1 MFKIPLSAPSF
12 KGKEWQYVKQCL
24 DTEWVSSAGKYVD
37 LFEEKIAKYTGSK
50 YAIACVNGTSALQV
64 SFRLA
69 GVAAGDEV
77 IVPTLTFIAPIN
89 AVLYNGATPIFMDA
103 DPYYNIDAEKT
114 IRFIKEET
122 IFKDGFS
129 FNKKTQA
136 RISAIT
142 PVHVW
147 GNAAWLDNLIPLC
160 KERNIAVVEDAS
172 ESLGTVYIDGD
183 NSGKHTGTLGRI
195 GCLSFN
201 GNKIITT
208 GGGGMILTDDV
219 NLAEKAKYLTTQAK
233 DDPVKFIHD
242 EVGYNFRLTNIQ
254 AALGLAQLE
263 QLPDILKR
271 KQKIHKK
278 YVEKIETIN
287 GLSMAKVP
295 DYAQNNHWLNIL
307 QIESENF
314 GETPEQL
321 MNRLD
326 ENNIQ
331 TRPVWALNH
340 LQKIYRNCQSYKI
353 KKGEDLISKSL
364 CLPSSSNLLNGD
376 INKISNII
384 WKRSY

>member
-1 MFKIPLSAPSF
+1 MAGYLSWLKHRTHKLGSAVRISPS
-12 KGKEWQYVKQCL
+12 
-24 DTEWVSSAGKYVD
+24 
-37 LFEEKIAKYTGSK
+37 
-50 YAIACVNGTSALQV
+50 LQ
-64 SFRLA
+64 
-69 GVAAGDEV
+69 
-77 IVPTLTFIAPIN
+77 
-89 AVLYNGATPIFMDA
+89 
-103 DPYYNIDAEKT
+103 
-114 IRFIKEET
+114 IKE
-122 IFKDGFS
+122 IMKDGKV
-129 FNKKTQA
+129 NA
-136 RISAIT
+136 YDIPEIIMIIT
-142 PVHVW
+142 ECY
-147 GNAAWLDNLIPLC
+147 N
-160 KERNIAVVEDAS
+160 NI
-172 ESLGTVYIDGD
+172 
-183 NSGKHTGTLGRI
+183 GRI
-195 GCLSFN
+195 
-201 GNKIITT
+201 K
-208 GGGGMILTDDV
+208 LT
-219 NLAEKAKYLTTQAK
+219 Y
-233 DDPVKFIHD
+233 
-242 EVGYNFRLTNIQ
+242 
-254 AALGLAQLE
+254 E